1 MRRVSLPLLR
11 AGAPTLRRL
20 PLLLL
25 SAACMAVAMGMSQPA
40 RAAETLYQQ
49 FGGEPVMTKIVDDFY
64 DNLLA
69 DPRTKDYFDGVSLK
83 RVKRLIGEQFC
94 MLLDGGCTYT
104 GRSMK
109 QTHAGDGINRAA
121 FDATVEDLQK
131 AMDKHGIPYRLQNKL
146 LAKLAPMYRD
156 IQDRE

>member
-1 MRRVSLPLLR
+1 MRRVSPFFSR
-11 AGAPTLRRL
+11 AGAQTLRSLRT
-20 PLLLL
+20 LLL
-25 SAACMAVAMGMSQPA
+25 STAFVGAAMGATHPA
-40 RAAETLYQQ
+40 GAAETLYQQ
-49 FGGEPVMTKIVDDFY
+49 FGGEPVMTKIIDDFY

-83 RVKRLIGEQFC
+83 RVKRLLGEQFC

-121 FDATVEDLQK
+121 FDALVEDLQK

>member
-20 PLLLL
+20 SPLLL
-25 SAACMAVAMGMSQPA
+25 SAACMAVAMGMSPPA

-121 FDATVEDLQK
+121 FDATIEDLQK

>member
-1 MRRVSLPLLR
+1 MRRASLSPSRAFAQPMPPLR
-11 AGAPTLRRL
+11 ALVYSTVFVA
-20 PLLLL
+20 
-25 SAACMAVAMGMSQPA
+25 SAMAFVHPA
-40 RAAETLYQQ
+40 NAAETLYQQ
-49 FGGEPVMTKIVDDFY
+49 FGGEANMTKIIDDFY

-69 DPRTKDYFDGVSLK
+69 DPRTKDYFDGVSLT
-83 RVKRLIGEQFC
+83 RVKRLLGEQFC

-121 FDATVEDLQK
+121 FDATIEDLQK
-131 AMDKHGIPYRLQNKL
+131 AMDKHGIPFRLQNKL

-156 IQDRE
+156 IQDRQ